1 MINLCVTRKPE
12 CCVELSDQ
20 CIVGDTISN
29 SLILTDL
36 VAASAA
42 RAVIDREEQDKEIV
56 SANCSLTPYLKPSSL
71 VEAIDKEYGIHQIKE
86 HLGIPL
92 ENIMFVGDALFL
104 GGNDSAALRTGIPCF
119 EVKGTE
125 DTKNLIRYLARL

>member
-42 RAVIDREEQDKEIV
+42 RAVIDREEQDKDIV
-56 SANCSLTPYLKPSSL
+56 SANCSIVPYLKPSSL
-71 VEAIDKEYGIHQIKE
+71 VEAIDKEYGIYRGKLLKFSITIQKKK
-86 HLGIPL
+86 
-92 ENIMFVGDALFL
+92 
-104 GGNDSAALRTGIPCF
+104 GGVFSARSSIEIEKVA
-119 EVKGTE
+119 E
-125 DTKNLIRYLARL
+125 